1 MNNENGL
8 LLLNIGAGSH
18 KLPGFINVDIEPGAD
33 VIADLTDGLP
43 FANGTVDGIFSE
55 HFIEHITQAEGCH
68 FFRECRRVLRP
79 GGVIR
84 ISTPDLDEIVS
95 QFNAGGANSSENP
108 TGWLHPDW
116 MRFGY
121 EWVANRAEMM
131 NIAMRE
137 WGHKWI
143 YNEEEMVRLA
153 TWCGLDFKGR
163 FEKGKS
169 RLPWFTNLEHRDGST
184 LILEFQKPVRRAFGG
199 NPLVSVCIPA
209 YKPTYFRE
217 ALDSVLAQTY
227 TNLEIIISD
236 DARDE
241 GISNIAKDYL
251 KDFRFRYV
259 KNPVHGGDENYIF
272 SMRQATGDYIK
283 IFNDDDILV
292 PDCIE
297 KLVKAAEENPYAT
310 LITSS
315 RQQFLDPF
323 EKIPQSGPFAPIS
336 DKPLYIEGQLAAK
349 TVLEKR
355 VNFIGEPNCSLFRRS
370 DIGRTKPD
378 LLHIGNQKGVM
389 GTPGDVVMWLN
400 LLSAGD
406 LVYLPECLSYLRTH
420 PNQIQQLPDYQNK
433 GIAAWQRMIQQ
444 AVRLGL
450 HKMSSFQR
458 ETMRILHHPAPK
470 EDKAALEIQD
480 FISKGD
486 AKTATALLQK
496 YMQAN
501 PNSETALLLL
511 GDLFMKVGREN
522 DARETWQAGLQQYP
536 ASISLRER
544 LGKNA

>member
-1 MNNENGL
+1 MNSENGL
-8 LLLNIGAGSH
+8 TLLNIGAGSQ

-33 VIADLTDGLP
+33 VIADITDGLP
-43 FANGTVDGIFSE
+43 FANGTVDGVFSE

-84 ISTPDLDEIVS
+84 IATPDLDEIVAS
-95 QFNAGGANSSENP
+95 FNAGGTQSSENP
-108 TGWLHPDW
+108 PSWLHPDW

-131 NIAMRE
+131 NISMRE
-137 WGHKWI
+137 WGHQWL

-163 FEKGKS
+163 FEKGNS
-169 RLPWFTNLEHRDGST
+169 RIPWFKNLEHRDGST
-184 LILEFQKPVRRAFGG
+184 LILEFQKPERSAFGG
-199 NPLVSVCIPA
+199 NPMVSVCIPA

-227 TNLEIIISD
+227 KNLEIIISD

-241 GISNIAKDYL
+241 GISDIAKDYV
-251 KDFRFRYV
+251 KDSRFRYV

-272 SMRQATGDYIK
+272 SMRQATGDYVK

-297 KLVKAAEENPYAT
+297 QLVKAAEENPYAT
-310 LITSS
+310 LVTSS

-323 EKIPQSGPFAPIS
+323 QKIPQSGPFTPIS
-336 DKPLYIEGQLAAK
+336 DKPLYIDGQLAAK

-355 VNFIGEPNCSLFRRS
+355 VNFIGEPNCTLFRRV
-370 DIGRTKPD
+370 DIERTKPD
-378 LLHIGNQKGVM
+378 LLHMGNQKGVM

-400 LLSAGD
+400 LLSSGD
-406 LVYLPECLSYLRTH
+406 MVYLPGCLSYLRTH

-444 AVRLGL
+444 ATRLGL

-458 ETMRILHHPAPK
+458 ETMRELNRTIPAP
-470 EDKAALEIQD
+470 DTAVAEIQAS
-480 FISKGD
+480 ISTGD
-486 AKTATALLQK
+486 LKTATALLQK
-496 YMQAN
+496 YMDIH
-501 PNSETALLLL
+501 PGSENALLLL
-511 GDLFMKVGREN
+511 GDIFMKAGRRV
-522 DARETWQAGLQQYP
+522 DARETWSAGLAKYP
-536 ASISLRER
+536 GSNALASR
-544 LGKNA
+544 LSGNS